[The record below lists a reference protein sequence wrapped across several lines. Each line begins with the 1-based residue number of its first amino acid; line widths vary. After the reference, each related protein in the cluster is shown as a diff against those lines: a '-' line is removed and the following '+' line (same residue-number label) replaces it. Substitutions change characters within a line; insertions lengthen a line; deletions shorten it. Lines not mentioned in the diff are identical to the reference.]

1 VAFNVARREVYGVT
15 NSRAWR
21 NTLIILAAT
30 TALRLI
36 IGAIVPLFPDETYY
50 WDWSRT
56 LRPGYFDHPPM
67 IAVLVRAGT
76 TLFGATPIGV
86 RFFPILAGTGA
97 ALAVSLTARALMD
110 DVAAFTAALIF
121 ACVPLAAAGFVL
133 ATPDAPML
141 CAVSWTMYAT
151 IRALQTAAADDT
163 RDSRIW
169 WAIAGLAIGCAMAS
183 KYTSV
188 LIPAAIAL
196 GCLLHPRLQNR
207 FADLGPYLAVIIAS
221 AILAPV
227 LLWNYQHDWIS
238 FKFQLGHGLGE
249 PKGGILGALNR
260 EVQLVGGQIG
270 LVSPILFFFVA
281 RAIKRSFDSTPDGLR
296 LVLGTMAVL
305 PLCFFLYSATRR
317 NVEANWPAVAL
328 IPGIVLLAVEPPYSW
343 RAKRWFNGGL
353 IFGGILCAIIYTH
366 VVVPIL
372 PLRAD
377 RDQVAKAFGWNTLGA
392 AIDRRRDFYS
402 SRSSFGRGDLFIA
415 AERYQDAS
423 EIAFHTNGHPRVFSL
438 NLLGRPNQYDM
449 WGTFPERAAPGAS
462 LLLVVDDEI
471 SEPKLIRKL
480 ACCFTRIDQGEKVA
494 MLRGNDPVAKKRL
507 WFLMGWTGEWPLRAQ
522 PFPWV
527 D

>member
-1 VAFNVARREVYGVT
+1 MT

-21 NTLIILAAT
+21 NTLAILAAT
-30 TALRLI
+30 TVLRLI
-36 IGAIVPLFPDETYY
+36 IGAVVPLFPDETYY

-56 LRPGYFDHPPM
+56 LRAGYFDHPPM

-76 TLFGATPIGV
+76 MVFGATPIGV

-97 ALAVSLTARALMD
+97 ALAVSLAARALAD
-110 DVAAFTAALIF
+110 EAAAFTAALVF

-141 CAVSWTMYAT
+141 CAVAWTMYAT
-151 IRALQTAAADDT
+151 IRALQAADA
-163 RDSRIW
+163 RDAVSSRVW
-169 WAIAGLAIGCAMAS
+169 WALAGLAIGCAMAS

-188 LIPAAIAL
+188 LVPAAIAL
-196 GCLLHPRLQNR
+196 GCVLHPRLQNR
-207 FADLGPYLAVIIAS
+207 FGEIGPWLAVIIAS
-221 AILAPV
+221 AVLAPV
-227 LLWNYQHDWIS
+227 LVWNYQHDWVS

-249 PKGGILGALNR
+249 PKGGLPGALNR
-260 EVQLVGGQIG
+260 ELQLVGGQIG

-305 PLCFFLYSATRR
+305 PLCFFVYSATRR
-317 NVEANWPAVAL
+317 NVEANWPAIAI

-353 IFGGILCAIIYTH
+353 IFGAVLCAIVYTH

-377 RDQVAKAFGWNTLGA
+377 RDQVAKAFGWNTVA
-392 AIDRRRDFYS
+392 AVADRRRAFYS
-402 SRSSFGRGDLFIA
+402 SRASFGTGQLFVA

-423 EIAFHTNGHPRVFSL
+423 ELAFMLPDHPRVFSL
-438 NLLGRPNQYDM
+438 NLTGRPNQYDL
-449 WGTFPERAAPGAS
+449 WGTFPERATPGAAM
-462 LLLVVDDEI
+462 LLVLDDEI
-471 SEPKLIRKL
+471 SEPKIIRKL
-480 ACCFTRIDQGEKVA
+480 NCCFRIDMGEKIA
-494 MLRGNDPVAKKRL
+494 MMRGNEIVAKKRV
-507 WFLMGWTGEWPLRAQ
+507 WFLYGWSGEWPLRAQ